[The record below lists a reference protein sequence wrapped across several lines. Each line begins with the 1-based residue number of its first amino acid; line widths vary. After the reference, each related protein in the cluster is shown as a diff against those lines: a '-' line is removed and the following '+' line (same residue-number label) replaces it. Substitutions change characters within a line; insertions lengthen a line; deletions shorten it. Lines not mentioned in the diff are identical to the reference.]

1 MDMATATLVPVE
13 EYLETHYPDGD
24 REYVDGQILERNL
37 GEIDHGDLQ
46 TTLAYYLRTRY
57 GGRFWIAVEV
67 RLQVSRLRFRIPD
80 VVVVEGSRPQGRI
93 LTVPPLLVIEVLSR
107 DDRAED
113 VQERIDDYLGC
124 GVRYVWVVNPRT
136 RRGWIH
142 TAEGSREAKD
152 GVLRTE
158 EPAIEAPL
166 GELD

>member
-1 MDMATATLVPVE
+1 
-13 EYLETHYPDGD
+13 
-24 REYVDGQILERNL
+24 
-37 GEIDHGDLQ
+37 
-46 TTLAYYLRTRY
+46 
-57 GGRFWIAVEV
+57 
-67 RLQVSRLRFRIPD
+67 
-80 VVVVEGSRPQGRI
+80 VEGSRPQGRI

-152 GVLRTE
+152 GVLRTA